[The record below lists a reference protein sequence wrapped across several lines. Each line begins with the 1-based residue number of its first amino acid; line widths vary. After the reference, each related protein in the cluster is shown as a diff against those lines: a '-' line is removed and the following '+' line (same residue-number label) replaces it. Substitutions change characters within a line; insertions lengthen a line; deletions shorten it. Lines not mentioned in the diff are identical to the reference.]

1 MRLRWCAEISIVKV
15 YGFTTQVLLVSV
27 WPVVTAHTGEAVTG
41 VEALNLLGTNLVDVD
56 LAEVDVVDRPH
67 RLVQIRRE
75 QVGGEAV
82 RGVVGKLDGLLEIV
96 KRLDR
101 EHRTEHLAL
110 HDVHVV
116 SRTREHRWFEPVPL
130 LELLPFRPSP
140 AEHNF
145 GSLLYSV
152 RDEGLYLG
160 QLGLVDLRAHLHV
173 FLRRISKPQRGCRV
187 DEALDEL
194 VVDAALHIGAFV
206 AGAYLPTVPE
216 ACVDRVLDRGGY
228 VGIVEDDERCLPAQ
242 LSRDRY
248 DVLRGSAE
256 DLSPTAYRAG

>member
-110 HDVHVV
+110 HDVHLV
-116 SRTREHRWFEPVPL
+116 SRTREHRRFEPVPL
-130 LELLPFRPSP
+130 LKLLPLRTRPT
-140 AEHNF
+140 E
-145 GSLLYSV
+145 L
-152 RDEGLYLG
+152 
-160 QLGLVDLRAHLHV
+160 
-173 FLRRISKPQRGCRV
+173 QR
-187 DEALDEL
+187 
-194 VVDAALHIGAFV
+194 
-206 AGAYLPTVPE
+206 Y
-216 ACVDRVLDRGGY
+216 
-228 VGIVEDDERCLPAQ
+228 
-242 LSRDRY
+242 RY
-248 DVLRGSAE
+248 DVLRGGGQ
-256 DLSPTAYRAG
+256 DLSPGAHRSGHGDHLGDGVAHQRVADHPPGAGKHVDDPRRHLSLLDYPGKRERRKRRV